1 MERSGARRSDY
12 WRGVGGK
19 IRVRERRGEIERQ
32 TAGVRKRSI
41 EKADSEMKPYSA
53 HLPPQGG
60 AVTTLQPARALFVPH

>member
-32 TAGVRKRSI
+32 TASVRKLRRQSVKRNHTVLI
-41 EKADSEMKPYSA
+41 YHHKVE
-53 HLPPQGG
+53 L
-60 AVTTLQPARALFVPH
+60 

>member
-32 TAGVRKRSI
+32 TVGVRKPRRQTV
-41 EKADSEMKPYSA
+41 K
-53 HLPPQGG
+53 
-60 AVTTLQPARALFVPH
+60 

>member
-32 TAGVRKRSI
+32 TVGVRKLSN
-41 EKADSEMKPYSA
+41 
-53 HLPPQGG
+53 Q
-60 AVTTLQPARALFVPH
+60 